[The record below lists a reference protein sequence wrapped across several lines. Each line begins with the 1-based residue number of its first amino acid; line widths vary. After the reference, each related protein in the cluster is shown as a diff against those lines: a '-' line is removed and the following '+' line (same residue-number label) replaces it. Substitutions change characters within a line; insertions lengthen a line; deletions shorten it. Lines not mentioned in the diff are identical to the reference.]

1 MRLELVVILLMYFP
15 DELPGL
21 PPSREIEFA
30 IDLIPGSKPA
40 SKAPYR
46 MAPAELK
53 ELKVQLQGLLDMGFI
68 RPSYSPWGAPILFV
82 KKKEGSLLMCID
94 YRELNKLTVKNRY
107 PLPRIDD
114 LFDQL

>member
-30 IDLIPGSKPA
+30 IDLIPDSEPA

-46 MAPAELK
+46 MA
-53 ELKVQLQGLLDMGFI
+53 QQM
-68 RPSYSPWGAPILFV
+68 
-82 KKKEGSLLMCID
+82 ID
-94 YRELNKLTVKNRY
+94 AADGVERESTSR
-107 PLPRIDD
+107 DGW
-114 LFDQL
+114 